1 MGPRDSARAPSPA
14 TSTFPYCKETCVRVL
29 TPTENNRLNELIG
42 FLGVTIA
49 ILIALALL
57 SYSPHDPSF
66 NVSADSPDVHAARNW
81 IGLVGAYGADV
92 FFQGFGYASFLLPIG
107 IFPLGYPWFRSQPM
121 DSPFIK
127 LAGYTM
133 PGLMVPTL
141 LNLRHIPHRRESNPP
156 GELLGHLG

>member
-14 TSTFPYCKETCVRVL
+14 TSTFPYCEETCVRVL
-29 TPTENNRLNELIG
+29 SPTENNRLNELIG

-81 IGLVGAYGADV
+81 IGLVGAYGADL
-92 FFQGFGYASFLLPIG
+92 FFQCFAYAAFLLPLG
-107 IFPLGYPWFRSQPM
+107 ISLFGSLLFPTAPL
-121 DSPFIK
+121 DS
-127 LAGYTM
+127 
-133 PGLMVPTL
+133 
-141 LNLRHIPHRRESNPP
+141 
-156 GELLGHLG
+156 